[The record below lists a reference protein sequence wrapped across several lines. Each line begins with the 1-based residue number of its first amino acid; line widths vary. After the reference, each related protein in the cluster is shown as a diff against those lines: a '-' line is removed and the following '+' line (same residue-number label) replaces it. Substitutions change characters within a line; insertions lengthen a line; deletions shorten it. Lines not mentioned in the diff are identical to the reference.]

1 MDISYNLKMINLC
14 HVDATKESSEIK
26 MTYVKLRN
34 CLFFSVYVCVQKK
47 KATQPAICKKS
58 ELVQLISL
66 LFIKKGRRRRN
77 HMMIYPNLT
86 LNMRLEW
93 SCTHERWN

>member
-1 MDISYNLKMINLC
+1 MINLC

-47 KATQPAICKKS
+47 KSNTTCHP
-58 ELVQLISL
+58 ISA
-66 LFIKKGRRRRN
+66 KN
-77 HMMIYPNLT
+77 PNWY
-86 LNMRLEW
+86 N
-93 SCTHERWN
+93 

>member
-1 MDISYNLKMINLC
+1 MINLC

-47 KATQPAICKKS
+47 KSNTTCRLQKIR
-58 ELVQLISL
+58 IGTIN
-66 LFIKKGRRRRN
+66 FTI
-77 HMMIYPNLT
+77 IY
-86 LNMRLEW
+86 
-93 SCTHERWN
+93 